1 MVRRA
6 ACGSRGERDVT
17 TRARAVPGRL
27 LEAIAA
33 SVRTTVAVRRA
44 RVPIDEVARAAE
56 QRQPDCRRFR
66 EAIARDGRVNVIAE
80 CKRRSPA
87 RGVLARAYAPSEI
100 ARVYERAGA
109 AAISVLTE
117 PTFFDGALAHL
128 EAVKAATSLPLLRKD
143 FILDEYQLY
152 EARAAGA
159 DAVLLIVALLDGGA
173 LRHLARRAG
182 HLGLE
187 TLVEV
192 HSSWELAVARDAGAD
207 VIGVNS
213 RDLRTLAVDMRVCDA
228 LIQEAPPG
236 CVMVAESGI
245 RLRQDIDRLAA
256 CGYRAFLIG
265 EHLMTAPDPAAA
277 LAGLVGAAG
286 GGDLQARGVGG
297 R

>member
-1 MVRRA
+1 
-6 ACGSRGERDVT
+6 VT

-33 SVRTTVAVRRA
+33 SVRTTVAWRRA
-44 RVPIDEVARAAE
+44 RLPIDEVARAAE
-56 QRQPDCRRFR
+56 QRQPDSRRFR

-87 RGVLARAYAPSEI
+87 RGVLARVYAPSEI

-117 PTFFDGALAHL
+117 PTFFDGALTHL

-159 DAVLLIVALLDGGA
+159 DAVLLIAAMLDDGA

-182 HLGLE
+182 DLGLE
-187 TLVEV
+187 ALVEV
-192 HSSWELAVARDAGAD
+192 HSSRELAVARDAGAD

-213 RDLRTLAVDMRVCDA
+213 RDLRTLAVDMLVCDA

-245 RLRQDIDRLAA
+245 RVRQDIDRLAA

-265 EHLMTAPDPAAA
+265 EHLMTARDPAAA

-286 GGDLQARGVGG
+286 GGGLPAHGMEER
-297 R
+297 